1 MKDLLLKNRRLNISK
16 LHSFGFTEKEGG
28 YFYAVPVAGGR
39 FEMKVRISGTGAIA
53 TDLIDRLSGE
63 TYILHLIPGTGGPF
77 ISRVREEYES
87 ILASITETCFDTDVF
102 RSDQAKQILQYVK
115 AKYSDVPEYLW
126 PKFPDNAVL
135 RRKDNSKWYAAL
147 LLLPKSKLGIESDE
161 PVEIIDLRVDTQE
174 LDSLVDGR
182 RYFPG
187 YHMNKKNW
195 VTICLDGSVSPE
207 EILRRIDA
215 SYDLAKKKP
224 AKR

>member
-1 MKDLLLKNRRLNISK
+1 MQ
-16 LHSFGFTEKEGG
+16 
-28 YFYAVPVAGGR
+28 
-39 FEMKVRISGTGAIA
+39 VRISGTGTIT

-63 TYILHLIPGTGGPF
+63 TYILHLIPGSGGPF
-77 ISRVREEYES
+77 IAGIKEEYER
-87 ILASITETCFDTDVF
+87 ILTSITETCFDTDIF
-102 RSDQAKQILQYVK
+102 RSGQAEQIIRYVK
-115 AKYSDVPEYLW
+115 EKYADAPEYLW
-126 PKFPDNAVL
+126 AKFPGNAVL

-174 LDSLVDGR
+174 LGSLVDGR

-195 VTICLDGSVSPE
+195 VTICLDGSVGLE

-215 SYDLAKKKP
+215 SYDLANKKP